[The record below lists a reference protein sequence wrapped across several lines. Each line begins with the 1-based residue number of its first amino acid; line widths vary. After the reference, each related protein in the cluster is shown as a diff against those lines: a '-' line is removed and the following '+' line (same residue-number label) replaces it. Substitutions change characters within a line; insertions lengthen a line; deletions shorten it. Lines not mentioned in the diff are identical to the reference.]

1 MRKILQ
7 LNNVVEVEVLQKI
20 QDDFSEVTGFA
31 AITVDYRGKPFT
43 KHSGCSKY
51 CSIIRYRNESK
62 DLCEKC
68 DSRAGLEASRTGE
81 PYIYMCHSGF
91 IDFAAPIIVNGQYL
105 GSIMG
110 GQVVCADSHPEV
122 TTIIDETIDI
132 EEDVE
137 LIEAYTQIPIVP
149 FKKIEAAAHLMFNI
163 ANKIAQKGF
172 VNVIQKELH
181 EQSLQLIQSRNSEA
195 NLETALKAAELK
207 TLQSQINR
215 QFLIQT
221 LNIVGNLSFI
231 EKAPQT
237 EEATFVFID
246 VVKFLISNIGK
257 EVTIEKELN
266 YINNYLALQKIRLGE
281 KFSYEILVAENTK
294 ELMIP
299 SMMIQPIVENA
310 IVHGIETK
318 PGDGFV
324 KVHIQIKDD
333 FFEITVEDNGIGM
346 SEHVIEGILQSPN
359 DEHNLKLNLKVLKQR
374 LIERYSNKARLYI
387 RSKEGSGTAVTI
399 ALPLFKWT

>member
-1 MRKILQ
+1 MRRILQ
-7 LNNVVEVEVLQKI
+7 LDNVVEVETLQKI
-20 QDDFSEVTGFA
+20 QDAFSEATGFA
-31 AITVDYRGKPFT
+31 AITVDYRGKSYT

-51 CSIIRYRNESK
+51 CSIIRYRSETK

-68 DSRAGLEASRTGE
+68 DSRAGLEAARTGA

-110 GQVVCADSHPEV
+110 GQVVSADNTSNIDYIV
-122 TTIIDETIDI
+122 DETIDI
-132 EEDVE
+132 EDDVE

-163 ANKIAQKGF
+163 ANKIAQKGY

-181 EQSLQLIQSRNSEA
+181 EQSLQLIQSRTSEA

-231 EKAPQT
+231 ENAPKT

-257 EVTIEKELN
+257 EVTIEEELK
-266 YINNYLALQKIRLGE
+266 YLNNYLTLQKIRLGE
-281 KFSYEILVAENTK
+281 RFSYEIVVAENTK
-294 ELMIP
+294 QFMIP

-310 IVHGIETK
+310 ILHGLETK
-318 PGDGFV
+318 SGECLV
-324 KVHIQIKDD
+324 KVHIQINGD
-333 FFEITVEDNGIGM
+333 FFEIIVEDNGVGM
-346 SEHVIEGILQSPN
+346 SEQVLAKISQPTNKETSMVM
-359 DEHNLKLNLKVLKQR
+359 NLNVLKTR
-374 LIERYSNKARLYI
+374 LMERYSNNAKLQI
-387 RSKEGSGTAVTI
+387 TSKENVGTVVTI
-399 ALPLFKWT
+399 ALPLF